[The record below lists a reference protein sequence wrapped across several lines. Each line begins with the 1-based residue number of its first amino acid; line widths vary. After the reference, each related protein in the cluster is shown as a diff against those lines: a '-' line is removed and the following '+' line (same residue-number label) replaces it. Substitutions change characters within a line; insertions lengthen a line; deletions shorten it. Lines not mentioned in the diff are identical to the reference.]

1 MRLENNPTELQF
13 VINTST
19 SNKNI
24 DKLFKRNN
32 IELQAKIIK
41 FKLKKKKKSA
51 ARNFEETNKA
61 SLRSQEKHV
70 HIMQMGSFKN
80 QKNYSQN

>member
-1 MRLENNPTELQF
+1 MRLENNPTQLQF

-41 FKLKKKKKSA
+41 FK
-51 ARNFEETNKA
+51 
-61 SLRSQEKHV
+61 
-70 HIMQMGSFKN
+70 
-80 QKNYSQN
+80 

>member
-41 FKLKKKKKSA
+41 FKLKKKKKVLQEILKKLIKLASDLK
-51 ARNFEETNKA
+51 RNMY
-61 SLRSQEKHV
+61 
-70 HIMQMGSFKN
+70 I
-80 QKNYSQN
+80 